1 MNLLI
6 QPQQFQPSS
15 IFFLDTKQNMMMVG
29 NFTKMNYSTNYFTM
43 IGLYLAFP
51 ILLADAF
58 LYQQKTE
65 AISYRNSFQK
75 GIHPIANHQSE
86 TKCSA
91 YVHDN
96 KWSNKNLLYY
106 YPNQNAELLNQ
117 IANVEYEILLYY
129 KNACHIEHLT
139 PSYHFY
145 NKPLETLECIKYYR
159 EYSSL
164 QSMKRENPKYYLKI
178 SGIWENER
186 EYGIT
191 YKIVEYNTTQNSH
204 K

>member
-58 LYQQKTE
+58 LHQQKPET
-65 AISYRNSFQK
+65 ISHRNSFQK
-75 GIHPIANHQSE
+75 GIHPIANHSSD
-86 TKCSA
+86 TKCST
-91 YVHDN
+91 YINDN

-117 IANVEYEILLYY
+117 IVNIEYEILLYY

-178 SGIWENER
+178 SGIWENET

-191 YKIVEYNTTQNSH
+191 YKIVEYNITQNPH

>member
-58 LYQQKTE
+58 LYQRKTE
-65 AISYRNSFQK
+65 AISHKNSFQK
-75 GIHPIANHQSE
+75 GIHAIANHQSE

-91 YVHDN
+91 YVDDN

-178 SGIWENER
+178 SGIWENET